1 MNISKKLKLSFASA
15 IALPLLIIAALVISQ
30 TREQA
35 LENFSVL
42 SEREARQV
50 DNAITMFFAEIA
62 KNVDYLA
69 SHETIKNARKNIKT
83 HILEKQRA
91 GAVWKIVYLEQK

>member
-15 IALPLLIIAALVISQ
+15 IALPLFVIAAIVISQ

-35 LENFSVL
+35 LDNFSQL

-62 KNVDYLA
+62 NNVDYLA
-69 SHETIKNARKNIKT
+69 SHTTIKNALDSHFN
-83 HILEKQRA
+83 
-91 GAVWKIVYLEQK
+91 